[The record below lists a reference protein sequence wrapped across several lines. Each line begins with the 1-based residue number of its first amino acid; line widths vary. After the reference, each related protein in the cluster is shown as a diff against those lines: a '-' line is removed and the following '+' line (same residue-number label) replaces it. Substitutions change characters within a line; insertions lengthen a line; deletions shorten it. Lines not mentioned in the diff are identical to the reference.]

1 MRIHAR
7 FSIVIALILL
17 SLVSLSA
24 LAKEKGVGVWKPTNM
39 VGADA
44 PQGVAVSPD
53 GSIWALYGPPDGSA
67 PWSLVRSDDGG
78 TTWTTVL
85 AHSVEIWPYISFN
98 VDLWVVDSASCA
110 WVYTLSEGLSRFSPS
125 GDLLTTTGLDLSSSF
140 FGSQMVSSLDGY
152 LYRLTN
158 GLMGDT
164 LERISWNGQV
174 RTTPFPPGE
183 IAREMA
189 VDSKGTLFTVGYAVR
204 RSRDGGLNWEIL
216 LEGRLDFPFFY
227 ISIAPDDT
235 IYITSPSFK
244 RSTDGGETWETVESG
259 ASWIVGLPD
268 GSITAIFGV
277 GATIPGGVFR
287 YFLYRS
293 WDRGNTWTYF
303 LPGIDATD
311 FRAGSVVGAYGDR
324 TVYAYFSF
332 LEGAAS
338 PDGLYRL
345 LLPSPSGRAGADK
358 AWLKY

>member
-1 MRIHAR
+1 MI
-7 FSIVIALILL
+7 
-17 SLVSLSA
+17 
-24 LAKEKGVGVWKPTNM
+24 GP
-39 VGADA
+39 DA

-53 GSIWALYGPPDGSA
+53 GGIWALYGPPDGSA
-67 PWSLVRSDDGG
+67 PWSLARSGNGG

-85 AHSVEIWPYISFN
+85 ADGVESWPDIGYSSD
-98 VDLWVVDSASCA
+98 VWVVDSGSCA

-125 GDLLTTTGLDLSSSF
+125 GDLLTTTGLYPSLSPQ
-140 FGSQMVSSLDGY
+140 QMVSSPDGY
-152 LYRLTN
+152 LYRLDY
-158 GLMGDT
+158 DT
-164 LERISWNGQV
+164 LDRISWSGQV
-174 RTTPFPPGE
+174 RTTPFLGG
-183 IAREMA
+183 AAWGMA
-189 VDSKGTLFTVGYAVR
+189 VDSKGTLFTVGYQVR
-204 RSRDGGLNWEIL
+204 RSRDGGLTWQVL
-216 LEGRLDFPFFY
+216 LECFFDDPFQY
-227 ISIAPDDT
+227 ICILPDDA
-235 IYITSPSFK
+235 IDVGPPHK